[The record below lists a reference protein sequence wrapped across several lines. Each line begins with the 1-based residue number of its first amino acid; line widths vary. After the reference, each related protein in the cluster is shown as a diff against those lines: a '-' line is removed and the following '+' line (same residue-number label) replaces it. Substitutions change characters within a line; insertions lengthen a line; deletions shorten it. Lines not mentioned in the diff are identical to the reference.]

1 MAKVTMRELL
11 QAGVHFGHR
20 TRYWNPKMKSFIY
33 GSRNKIHIVNL
44 EKTLPLF
51 NDALNYL
58 SSVAARNG
66 KVLFVGTKRAASTKI
81 KEEATRCGQFFVDHR
96 WLGGTLTNYKTIR
109 QSIKKLK
116 DLEQQQENGTFERLT
131 KKEALLLS
139 REMEKLERGI
149 GGIKNMGGLPDV
161 LFVIDADH
169 EKIAVAEA
177 NKLGIPVI
185 AVVDSN
191 SDPDGI
197 DYIIPGNDDAIRAIS
212 MYLQHAADTI
222 LEARAA
228 HAVANAVTDEFI
240 EEAPAKTPTKKVTTR
255 PAAKKIEK
263 PTQATEAASE
273 VKTKTKASLTEK
285 ATTAEVEPE
294 KPEKPENKVAPKK
307 AAVKKT
313 TSKKAPA
320 KKETESKTRDK
331 PKAETKSS
339 TDSKATSEEKVT
351 SRKPSTKKATT
362 QKTEPKAKKTT
373 VKKTAAT
380 KPAANKSVARK
391 TSSKKPKQDG
401 VKKED

>member
-20 TRYWNPKMKSFIY
+20 TRYWNPKMKSYIY

-66 KVLFVGTKRAASTKI
+66 KVLFVGTKRAASAKI

-116 DLEQQQENGTFERLT
+116 DLEQQQENGTFDRLT

-185 AVVDSN
+185 SVVDSN
-191 SDPDGI
+191 SNPDGI
-197 DYIIPGNDDAIRAIS
+197 DYIIPGNDDAIRAIT

-222 LEARAA
+222 LEAKAA
-228 HAVANAVTDEFI
+228 NAVADVVTDEFV
-240 EEAPAKTPTKKVTTR
+240 EEAPAKTTTKKVTTR
-255 PAAKKIEK
+255 PAAKKIDKPDEVAEK
-263 PTQATEAASE
+263 TAAAE
-273 VKTKTKASLTEK
+273 PVVEETTTKAEPGVEE
-285 ATTAEVEPE
+285 TTAKEVAAKKPAAKKTTAKKEVVEEAEVET
-294 KPEKPENKVAPKK
+294 KKAAPKK
-307 AAVKKT
+307 APVKKPVA
-313 TSKKAPA
+313 KKAAA
-320 KKETESKTRDK
+320 KKADADEETTE
-331 PKAETKSS
+331 KA
-339 TDSKATSEEKVT
+339 APEKV
-351 SRKPSTKKATT
+351 A
-362 QKTEPKAKKTT
+362 AKKPAT
-373 VKKTAAT
+373 KKTAT
-380 KPAANKSVARK
+380 
-391 TSSKKPKQDG
+391 KKPKEAAS
-401 VKKED
+401 KKED